1 MKYRLSFITPA
12 SSRNLLY
19 SEVHELNLFTS
30 IDKFT
35 DIIIIILK
43 NIFCRAV
50 KENPCQVLFRLHY
63 DWKIL
68 GRLSST

>member
-1 MKYRLSFITPA
+1 MKYRLSFITPI

-43 NIFCRAV
+43 GIVCRAV
-50 KENPCQVLFRLHY
+50 KENPCQSCLDY
-63 DWKIL
+63 IM
-68 GRLSST
+68 T